1 MFLRTRNVLCLPL
14 FILLFAPF
22 HSYGQHTR
30 ETSVLDYFP
39 KKSDAITYSVFK
51 GQPAPPKGLLI
62 LLGHQARWDEMGRG
76 DLSVQGPHLR
86 FEKVDGPA
94 TQGGAGAARYRV
106 FASGVPENK
115 VFAFGLWSVSNKFLL
130 DPSNV
135 YSKEFAPGGGDIYAN
150 EQGLLMTRRPK
161 PDEETSYRAAD
172 ELEVA
177 PITEFAEPMR
187 YLLESKDGDLQV
199 FGTLV
204 PHPALADDKG
214 CRIEARIA
222 QPASTAL
229 LIIMDGFPAKAKI
242 PLVLESE
249 GEIANDL
256 LIADANGHAVTADF
270 PYVAGKTRGVLKATA
285 EGKECLPAVEVP
297 WGPAV
302 PAGAKAP

>member
-1 MFLRTRNVLCLPL
+1 
-14 FILLFAPF
+14 
-22 HSYGQHTR
+22 
-30 ETSVLDYFP
+30 
-39 KKSDAITYSVFK
+39 
-51 GQPAPPKGLLI
+51 
-62 LLGHQARWDEMGRG
+62 
-76 DLSVQGPHLR
+76 
-86 FEKVDGPA
+86 
-94 TQGGAGAARYRV
+94 
-106 FASGVPENK
+106 